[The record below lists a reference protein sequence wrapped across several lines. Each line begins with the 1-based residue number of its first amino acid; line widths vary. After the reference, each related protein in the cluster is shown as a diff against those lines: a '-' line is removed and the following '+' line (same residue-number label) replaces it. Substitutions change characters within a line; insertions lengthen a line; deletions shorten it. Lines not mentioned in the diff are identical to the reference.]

1 MSDPLAI
8 PHAHTFGGA
17 AVWHTHPV
25 VDLADH
31 ADALRHAHPD
41 HALVSRAHGDPR
53 TLAERDA
60 DPYRDAALDPDS
72 LAIGDC
78 APD

>member
-17 AVWHTHPV
+17 SVWHTHPV
-25 VDLADH
+25 IDLADH
-31 ADALRHAHPD
+31 ANALRHAHPE
-41 HALVSRAHGDPR
+41 HALVARAHGDI
-53 TLAERDA
+53 LAERDA
-60 DPYRDAALDPDS
+60 DPYRDAAIDPDR

-78 APD
+78 AAD